1 VLKRKTYFI
10 LVGADIVQIM
20 LELAVLVYVR
30 VRGYDTADVYLIL
43 AVGMLLLCG
52 IFMLAFL
59 YIMPRGGDRQLLQS
73 IEDLEA
79 LNLTLRAQRHDYL
92 NHFQVVYGLMEL
104 GEFEEARKYLAPVYK
119 DILKVG
125 KALKTSKP
133 AVNALLQA
141 KLAEAEEKGIDL
153 YLEVRTDLSC
163 LSMESWNLCKV
174 LANLIDNAIRAV
186 YESGEE
192 EKKVEVQIAE
202 TAGGYEFCINNNG
215 PGIPEQMQREIFRQG
230 FTTKKESGHG
240 MGLYIV
246 QKILSE
252 NNGSIELSSTGE
264 KTCFRAVIPK
274 EEM

>member
-1 VLKRKTYFI
+1 MRRKTYYL
-10 LVGADIVQIM
+10 LVGIDIMQIV

-30 VRGYDTADVYLIL
+30 LKGYDTADVYLIL
-43 AVGMLLLCG
+43 AVSLLLLCG
-52 IFMLAFL
+52 ILMLAFL
-59 YIMPRGGDRQLLQS
+59 YVMPKDGDRQLLQS
-73 IEDLEA
+73 IEELEA

-104 GEFEEARKYLAPVYK
+104 GEFEEAKKYLAPVYK

-153 YLEVRTDLSC
+153 YLEVRTDLAC
-163 LSMESWNLCKV
+163 LSMESWNLCKI
-174 LANLIDNAIRAV
+174 LSNLIDNAIRAV
-186 YESGEE
+186 YESDER

-202 TAGGYEFCINNNG
+202 TAAGYEFCIRNNG
-215 PGIPEQMQREIFRQG
+215 PGIPEQMRKEIFCQG
-230 FTTKKESGHG
+230 VTTKKESGHG

-246 QKILSE
+246 QKILLE
-252 NNGSIELSSTGE
+252 NDGSIEVSSTGE

-274 EEM
+274 EGI